1 MSNEARPIGN
11 PARSAVDSAPPRPF
25 RQNAKE
31 SMFAFSRRF
40 PNDDLGLLPILS
52 VWWRYKFFVAFI
64 VALTLAGSILAYVY
78 ISPVYEA
85 STVLLV
91 GPNSIDDSGQNS
103 NKMQMTV
110 RSQAQIA
117 ESVDVVKAALLDIGL
132 QNVPPVQPSPFK
144 GLGAKIRQMV
154 KREKDADPPIEIA
167 NVDVMTED
175 YGRMVRVRTE
185 PNSESLI
192 ISFRNGDPRFAAKF
206 ADALAWA
213 FISRQAQ
220 LMEHPETVDFYRAQ
234 KDNFENEVNRNTK
247 LFDDFV
253 KKQSTYSIAVQLGL
267 QLKRENDLAT
277 QLGQT
282 RGSIAEKLGQK
293 EALVSQLKLLKPV
306 TQSSYVVG
314 LVDKLGENTGN
325 SLDTLKKP
333 SSLPSGGDLPRDP
346 PLLMIKVYQDAMVE
360 LLKVNG
366 EIAGFGELQHQQEN
380 ELSENKKVLAALIQ
394 HQAEYNRLK
403 RNLDLAVYNVNLLSK
418 RTVDVQITENLR
430 QARLLTARVVQ
441 QATVPLRAVF
451 PNGQIFVGGGTALG
465 LVLGIMLALM
475 REQRKRHAKMV
486 S

>member
-11 PARSAVDSAPPRPF
+11 PTQNAVDPAPLPRAY
-25 RQNAKE
+25 RQNPKE
-31 SMFAFSRRF
+31 KLASSLRF
-40 PNDDLGLLPILS
+40 PNDDLGLISILS
-52 VWWRYKFFVAFI
+52 VWWRYKFSVTFI
-64 VALTLAGSILAYVY
+64 LALTVAGSVLAYVY

-91 GPNSIDDSGQNS
+91 GPNSIDDTGQNS

-132 QNVPPVQPSPFK
+132 QNVPPVQPSAFK
-144 GLGAKIRQMV
+144 GLGAKIREVMGQD
-154 KREKDADPPIEIA
+154 KDAAPPVEIA
-167 NVDVMTED
+167 NVDVMAED

-192 ISFRNGDPRFAAKF
+192 ISVRNGDPRFAAKF
-206 ADALAWA
+206 ADALARA

-220 LMEHPETVDFYRAQ
+220 LMEHPETVDFYRTQ
-234 KDNFENEVNRNTK
+234 KDNLENEVNRNSK
-247 LFDDFV
+247 IFEDFV
-253 KKQSTYSIAVQLGL
+253 QKQSAYSISAQLGL
-267 QLKRENDLAT
+267 QLKRENDLVT

-293 EALVSQLKLLKPV
+293 ESLVSQLKLLKPV
-306 TQSSYVVG
+306 TQSSYLGG
-314 LVDKLGENTGN
+314 LVDKLGE
-325 SLDTLKKP
+325 DTRSASDALKKP
-333 SSLPSGGDLPRDP
+333 VSLPPSGDVPRDP

-360 LLKVNG
+360 LFKVNG
-366 EIAGFGELQHQQEN
+366 EIAGLGELRHQQEN
-380 ELSENKKVLAALIQ
+380 DLSENKKVLAALIQ
-394 HQAEYNRLK
+394 HQAEYDRLK
-403 RNLDLAVYNVNLLSK
+403 RNLDLAVYNVNLLAK

-430 QARLLTARVVQ
+430 QARLLTAQVVQ
-441 QATVPLRAVF
+441 QATVPLRAIF
-451 PNGQIFVGGGTALG
+451 PNGQIFVGGGMALG